1 MDTTKLTVLKY
12 RQPITRRPRGVSYV
26 FIAMP
31 LVNSGASG
39 RIRTDIDAKAN
50 HALYPLSYAGVLFT
64 KTKNAAMLM
73 DLSISPRRTRKFTG
87 FRNRLLILL

>member
-1 MDTTKLTVLKY
+1 
-12 RQPITRRPRGVSYV
+12 
-26 FIAMP
+26 
-31 LVNSGASG
+31 
-39 RIRTDIDAKAN
+39 
-50 HALYPLSYAGVLFT
+50 LSYAGVLFT